1 VGQSLYSSHL
11 DAVYASNHAF
21 IDPQIWYDEHE
32 TRKQVEQSAG
42 CFILTAQEK
51 PENARKMREDL
62 FKKTMSADG
71 IAGRRPYGM
80 STRMIELV
88 GWKRYEVN
96 SMVRFSGVTEKT
108 FPSAHRRGFVW
119 LPKARFIDGNFIA
132 NQYPD
137 ASMDGYFAK
146 DDDLKSFLRSGP
158 CVAASLRLQHAF
170 ESTHD
175 AQACRDLIEA
185 YAAKPLTEDAMR
197 EACGLPL
204 RQRSDQVHANI
215 NLPVDKSSQDERDQ
229 LHEQLKN
236 LLPAV
241 MEIESK
247 VKKITENDK
256 VLTSVMEIGISEL
269 LRKLDS
275 EDVTP
280 KEIHETMEA
289 CAKNRDEIIRD
300 ELKMSRKQGKKML
313 HQVLFGANLPTA
325 LSGNEFM
332 QKFQKASVYLKW
344 LACSLLPK
352 VYERDVAMEKSRLD
366 PEVSAQGLCDEE
378 LCASP
383 VERVEEQI
391 DAESLK
397 RGNCIPLAMARLLPA
412 KKAQILQA
420 LTASNHKNA
429 EAEQSG
435 SRCYNFLL
443 KEMSIW
449 AAPRLGLD
457 TSKPGNYLLHM
468 EDKGTP
474 HCIACRVR
482 DNELVELWDGLHK
495 TRLLLPELV
504 QLSEEAVD
512 SNTIVTFQLFEN
524 DVEREPSHTKE
535 RSAAAVL
542 LQMRAEAGS
551 DDECDIGGSE
561 DEEPVVRPGDHLLSL
576 LRQEVQQQLTSKCT
590 EQRKCPFWQY
600 LARSA
605 EILKSTVQ
613 PGPEFWMVSSL
624 SRTNSV
630 RRVRNLYY
638 TK

>member
-1 VGQSLYSSHL
+1 M
-11 DAVYASNHAF
+11 
-21 IDPQIWYDEHE
+21 
-32 TRKQVEQSAG
+32 EQSAG

-241 MEIESK
+241 MEHCLERACLSSRKACGSTSSCHQTIRLIWTETTYGMPCCATIFYVRLSQTITSTRMQPCLSFPLMLPS
-247 VKKITENDK
+247 VKKCTTLK
-256 VLTSVMEIGISEL
+256 QPGSTLLVMETESQMWRL
-269 LRKLDS
+269 
-275 EDVTP
+275 
-280 KEIHETMEA
+280 
-289 CAKNRDEIIRD
+289 C
-300 ELKMSRKQGKKML
+300 
-313 HQVLFGANLPTA
+313 
-325 LSGNEFM
+325 
-332 QKFQKASVYLKW
+332 
-344 LACSLLPK
+344 CSTWIF
-352 VYERDVAMEKSRLD
+352 
-366 PEVSAQGLCDEE
+366 SAGQ
-378 LCASP
+378 
-383 VERVEEQI
+383 
-391 DAESLK
+391 
-397 RGNCIPLAMARLLPA
+397 
-412 KKAQILQA
+412 
-420 LTASNHKNA
+420 
-429 EAEQSG
+429 
-435 SRCYNFLL
+435 
-443 KEMSIW
+443 
-449 AAPRLGLD
+449 
-457 TSKPGNYLLHM
+457 
-468 EDKGTP
+468 
-474 HCIACRVR
+474 
-482 DNELVELWDGLHK
+482 
-495 TRLLLPELV
+495 
-504 QLSEEAVD
+504 
-512 SNTIVTFQLFEN
+512 
-524 DVEREPSHTKE
+524 
-535 RSAAAVL
+535 
-542 LQMRAEAGS
+542 
-551 DDECDIGGSE
+551 
-561 DEEPVVRPGDHLLSL
+561 
-576 LRQEVQQQLTSKCT
+576 
-590 EQRKCPFWQY
+590 
-600 LARSA
+600 
-605 EILKSTVQ
+605 
-613 PGPEFWMVSSL
+613 
-624 SRTNSV
+624 
-630 RRVRNLYY
+630 
-638 TK
+638 